1 MTIETVSDE
10 RAVLHRR
17 RSGRLLAGVAAGVAE
32 HLGLPVLWVRAAF
45 AVLAAFGGAG
55 MLAYGLLWAFAPL
68 DRSEDRAVTAK
79 ERNQG
84 LGLVLLGSGLVVAFG
99 FAGGLPMWL
108 LGPVAVAVAG
118 AAVVWREADEARRH
132 RLRAGA
138 DALARGEGR
147 AASIRVL
154 AGVVLVAGSFV
165 ALLASNATAS
175 DLRFALVAVLA
186 ALLGA
191 GLLTLPWWV
200 RMAREL
206 NAERADR
213 IRSQERA
220 EIAAHLHDS
229 VLQTLALIQKQAD
242 SPREVRRLA
251 RGQERELREW
261 LYGANG
267 YGRARSGA
275 EEVDNAPASAS
286 TLSAELPRLC
296 GEVEDSFAV
305 EVEHVVVGDCALGPR
320 QQALLAAVR
329 EALVNA
335 AKHAQVREVSVFAE
349 AEPERVSAYVRDRGA
364 GFDPD
369 AVDPDRHGLADSI
382 RARVE
387 RNGGRVEVRSAPG
400 EGTEVR
406 MEVPSGEPG

>member
-10 RAVLHRR
+10 RSVLRR
-17 RSGRLLAGVAAGVAE
+17 QRSGRLLAGVAAGVAE
-32 HLGLPVLWVRAAF
+32 HLGVPVLRVRAVF

-55 MLAYGLLWAFAPL
+55 VLAYGLLWAFAPL
-68 DRSEDRAVTAK
+68 DRSQDGGVSPR

-84 LGLVLLGSGLVVAFG
+84 LGLLLLGIGLVVAFG
-99 FAGGLPMWL
+99 FAGGLPGWL
-108 LGPVAVAVAG
+108 LWPLAVAAAG
-118 AAVVWREADEARRH
+118 AAVVWREADETRRH

-138 DALARGEGR
+138 GALASGDGRG
-147 AASIRVL
+147 ASVRVL
-154 AGVVLVAGSFV
+154 AGVALVVGSFL
-165 ALLASNATAS
+165 ALLASNASAS

-206 NAERADR
+206 HAERADR

-242 SPREVRRLA
+242 SSREVRRLA

-261 LYGANG
+261 LYGPSG
-267 YGRARSGA
+267 YGRIGA
-275 EEVDNAPASAS
+275 GPDEVDNAAESAS

-296 GEVEDSFAV
+296 GEVEDDFAI
-305 EVEHVVVGDCALGPR
+305 EVEHVVVGDCELGQR
-320 QQALLAAVR
+320 QQALLAAVK

-335 AKHAQVREVSVFAE
+335 AKHAGVREVSVFAE
-349 AEPERVSAYVRDRGA
+349 VEPEQVSAYVRDRGA

-369 AVDPDRHGLADSI
+369 AVGPDRHGLADSI

-387 RNGGRVEVRSAPG
+387 RNGGGVAVRSRPG

-406 MEVPSGEPG
+406 MEVPATGSG

>member
-1 MTIETVSDE
+1 M
-10 RAVLHRR
+10 
-17 RSGRLLAGVAAGVAE
+17 LAGVA
-32 HLGLPVLWVRAAF
+32 
-45 AVLAAFGGAG
+45 
-55 MLAYGLLWAFAPL
+55 
-68 DRSEDRAVTAK
+68 
-79 ERNQG
+79 
-84 LGLVLLGSGLVVAFG
+84 
-99 FAGGLPMWL
+99 
-108 LGPVAVAVAG
+108 
-118 AAVVWREADEARRH
+118 
-132 RLRAGA
+132 
-138 DALARGEGR
+138 
-147 AASIRVL
+147 
-154 AGVVLVAGSFV
+154 LVAGSFV
-165 ALLASNATAS
+165 AMLASNATAS
-175 DLRFALVAVLA
+175 DLRFALLAVLA

-200 RMAREL
+200 RMVREL
-206 NAERADR
+206 NAERGDR

-242 SPREVRRLA
+242 SSREVRRLA

-261 LYGANG
+261 LYGPNG
-267 YGRARSGA
+267 YGRTGSGA
-275 EEVDNAPASAS
+275 EEVDNAPASTN

-305 EVEHVVVGDCALGPR
+305 EVEHVVVGDCELGAR

-335 AKHAQVREVSVFAE
+335 AKHAGVREVSVFAE
-349 AEPERVSAYVRDRGA
+349 VEPERVRSYVRDRGA
-364 GFDPD
+364 GFEPE